1 MSDEI
6 QLDSTS
12 FNKNYQGLEGD
23 RRLAL
28 NPEGARHRP
37 TRPEGRE
44 GDAGLPDLQ
53 GPADEGP
60 GDAGAVLREGRS
72 YGAGAV

>member
-12 FNKNYQGLEGD
+12 FNKNYQVLKQTADWLSTQKEPD
-23 RRLAL
+23 IDQLVPKVEKAMQ
-28 NPEGARHRP
+28 AYS
-37 TRPEGRE
+37 
-44 GDAGLPDLQ
+44 DLQ

-60 GDAGAVLREGRS
+60 GDAGAVL
-72 YGAGAV
+72 